1 MKILFIGDVVG
12 RPGRDLVRR
21 GVPLVVDQFGID
33 LTIGNVENAA
43 AGAGITRDSGDALL
57 SYGVDVMTTGN
68 HVWDKREALAYIGAE
83 PRLLRPLNM
92 SAQAPGR
99 GSFVARAS
107 NGMMVGVINAMGRV
121 FMPPVDNPF
130 PAVVAEVERLRQECR
145 FLVVDVHAEATA
157 EKVALGWYL
166 AGKVTAV
173 VGTHTHVP
181 TADARILEGGTAYI
195 TDVGMTGPHDSI
207 IGVEKAAAL
216 SRFLTGLPARLE
228 PASEGLRLQAVIITA
243 NDQSGRAEAI
253 ERLDWTLDDITRAGR
268 EAGSDRD
275 DDA

>member
-21 GVPLVVDQFGID
+21 GLPLIVDRFGID
-33 LTIGNVENAA
+33 LTVANVENAA
-43 AGAGITRDSGDALL
+43 AGAGITRESGDALL
-57 SYGVDVMTTGN
+57 SYGIDVMTTGN

-92 SAQAPGR
+92 AAEAPGR

-107 NGMMVGVINAMGRV
+107 NGVLVGVINAMGRA

-130 PAVVAEVERLRQECR
+130 PAVAAAVERLHQECR
-145 FLVVDVHAEATA
+145 FLLVDMHAEATA
-157 EKVALGWYL
+157 EKVAMAVYL

-181 TADARILEGGTAYI
+181 TADARILDGGTAYI

-228 PASEGLRLQAVIITA
+228 PANEGLRLQAVIITA

-253 ERLDWTLDDITRAGR
+253 ERLDWTLDDIACARR
-268 EAGSDRD
+268 EAGGDRD
-275 DDA
+275 DE

>member
-12 RPGRDLVRR
+12 RPGRDLIRR
-21 GVPLVVDQFGID
+21 GVPLIVDRFGID
-33 LTIGNVENAA
+33 LTIANVENAA

-92 SAQAPGR
+92 SAEAPGR

-130 PAVVAEVERLRQECR
+130 PAVLAEVERLRQECR
-145 FLVVDVHAEATA
+145 FVIVDVHAEASA
-157 EKVALGWYL
+157 EKVAMGCYL

-181 TADARILEGGTAYI
+181 TADARVLEGGTAYV

-207 IGVEKAAAL
+207 IGVQKAAAL

-228 PASEGLRLQAVIITA
+228 PASEGLRFQAVIITA
-243 NDQSGRAEAI
+243 NDQSGHAEAI
-253 ERLDWTLDDITRAGR
+253 ERLDWTLDEIISAG
-268 EAGSDRD
+268 RD
-275 DDA
+275 DDRDRDEE